1 MPKMT
6 ALLDGGGGGGGDCSK
21 SRGPMSCIGG
31 VLFAWRGGAYRKVE
45 GVHFAK
51 WRGCILLSGGGV
63 FCYVEGV
70 YFAMWRGCSYI
81 TKWRGS
87 QSGGGVFYILQGTS
101 VTII

>member
-6 ALLDGGGGGGGDCSK
+6 ALLDGGGAAPSLGGPWRGGGG
-21 SRGPMSCIGG
+21 G
-31 VLFAWRGGAYRKVE
+31 YRKVE

-70 YFAMWRGCSYI
+70 HFAKWRGCSYI